1 MARFIKKFN
10 SFKEQEKYHLDIM
23 WESSVRERF
32 RRLYAMQQ
40 MTALLHPPKDLTRK
54 IIIRKWTY

>member
-1 MARFIKKFN
+1 MARSIKI
-10 SFKEQEKYHLDIM
+10 FKSLEEQEEYHLDLM
-23 WESSVRERF
+23 RQSSVLERF

-40 MTALLHPPKDLTRK
+40 MSALLHPPKVYTRK

>member
-1 MARFIKKFN
+1 MAKSIKT
-10 SFKEQEKYHLDIM
+10 FKSLEEQDAYHLNLM
-23 WESSVRERF
+23 RQSSVQERF

-40 MTALLHPPKDLTRK
+40 MSALLHPPKDLTRK